1 MSSLLPHITAAL
13 NALAGLLALTGFILI
28 RLGRPHLH
36 RRVMTAA
43 VGASGLF
50 LVAYVIHHFTAPVFV
65 FRGQGV
71 IRPIYFAMLISHSV
85 LAAVVAPM
93 VVIAFRRARRGT
105 IPEHRRLAR
114 WTLPIWLYVSV
125 TGLAVYV
132 MVYHL
137 YPAEV

>member
-1 MSSLLPHITAAL
+1 MSDILPHVTAAL
-13 NALAGLLALTGFILI
+13 NALAGLLALSGFVLI
-28 RLGRPHLH
+28 KNGRPLLH

-43 VGASGLF
+43 VIASGMF
-50 LVAYVIHHFTAPVFV
+50 LIAYLVHHFTAPVFV

-85 LAAVVAPM
+85 LAAAVAPM
-93 VVIAFRRARRGT
+93 VVFTFRRGRRGMLV
-105 IPEHRRLAR
+105 EHRRLAR
-114 WTLPIWLYVSV
+114 WTLPLWLYVSV

-137 YPAEV
+137 YRPEV